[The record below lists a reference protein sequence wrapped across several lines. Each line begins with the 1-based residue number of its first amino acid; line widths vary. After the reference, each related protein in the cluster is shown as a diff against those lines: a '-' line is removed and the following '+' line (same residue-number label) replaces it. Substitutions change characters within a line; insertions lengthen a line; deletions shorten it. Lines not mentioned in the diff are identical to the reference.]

1 MVSASK
7 KLIFSSNMRIFLW
20 KFDRSTFQSRW
31 KPTARSAPS
40 TLSTRSLST
49 RRVRTLCWD
58 REREDMMPN
67 RRASVVR
74 PSPSSERSPRQPRRS
89 LSSLNA
95 PFARPVDSYP
105 SSVASHSF
113 SERRMSPRVAPSSEH
128 SFSEVLINWFSS
140 WCLFT
145 SRVKCAI
152 LNFYFNPFKNYI
164 YHIY

>member
-1 MVSASK
+1 MVSTNHI
-7 KLIFSSNMRIFLW
+7 IFT
-20 KFDRSTFQSRW
+20 DRSTYPSKW

-40 TLSTRSLST
+40 TPSTRSPSI
-49 RRVRTLCWD
+49 RRVRIPSLD
-58 REREDMMPN
+58 REREDMMPSSLG
-67 RRASVVR
+67 SVDR
-74 PSPSSERSPRQPRRS
+74 PSPSSERSPRPPRRS